1 MTKSVPELTY
11 EARDLND
18 IATIFDGHSDAQIYY
33 ACREGT
39 PKEKAADHNARAQVW
54 REAAKILRAT
64 RIIPQ

>member
-18 IATIFDGHSDAQIYY
+18 IADRFEHNGDKEVYLAIKETMH
-33 ACREGT
+33 
-39 PKEKAADHNARAQVW
+39 KEKAIDHNARAQVW